1 MFQNGTEIGY
11 INLWVEMYEAQTKT
25 TKKKVQ
31 PKIWDISSMPA
42 QDFELR
48 IIVWETYDVPNND
61 PEDMSDIFVKV
72 SMNSLDNELTAT
84 TDTHI
89 RSSTGFVRIFL
100 FSIFTL
106 NMFFCI
112 FTLQTFI
119 YFFAK
124 FICKYTVIV
133 S

>member
-1 MFQNGTEIGY
+1 MEDQPIERRKLFMFQNGTEIGY
-11 INLWVEMYEAQTKT
+11 INLWVEMYEAQSKAN
-25 TKKKVQ
+25 KKKVQ

-89 RSSTGFVRIFL
+89 RSATGFVRI
-100 FSIFTL
+100 
-106 NMFFCI
+106 
-112 FTLQTFI
+112 
-119 YFFAK
+119 
-124 FICKYTVIV
+124 
-133 S
+133 